1 MSKKVMSKIVS
12 INKQTELSAEKVELG
27 IVDDLN
33 KTLNSSQDLEKEI
46 KKLNDLIGTNRK
58 YRSDVAKDGVKFKK
72 VLEKASDRR
81 RKAENEFISAKQEL
95 EKADRD
101 YISAIKREK
110 QFDENADR
118 FVSQRKPLI
127 KEATKNISSFNKM
140 IDQAEKA
147 AKDLGVKIPTA
158 SFSKM
163 RDRLEKL
170 IKVL

>member
-1 MSKKVMSKIVS
+1 MSKIAQ
-12 INKQTELSAEKVELG
+12 IHKEQLSAEKVELG
-27 IVDDLN
+27 VVDDLN
-33 KTLNSSQDLEKEI
+33 KTLKSSQDLEKEI

-58 YRSDVAKDGVKFKK
+58 YSSDVFKDSTKFKK

-81 RKAENEFISAKQEL
+81 AKAENEFISAKQAL
-95 EKADRD
+95 ERADKD
-101 YISAIKREK
+101 YSGAIKRYK

-118 FVSQRKPLI
+118 LVKKRKPLI

-140 IDQAEKA
+140 IAQAEKA

-163 RDRLEKL
+163 RDRLNKL
-170 IKVL
+170 IKIL